1 VKTLT
6 IPRIRSRKQQRRRQ
20 MESSSTLVGANSLSL
35 RPPCIWNC
43 CLLYTGKLKKVSVSK
58 FKGQLLVNFREYY
71 VDKSTGEEKPGS
83 KGITLNRS
91 QWEEFKKVVRLV
103 IRYYYNLKNSV
114 MTMSLNSVPDSW
126 TRCWIWRRRRVII
139 AHLPQWTWTYCKCE
153 VGECF
158 WNM

>member
-1 VKTLT
+1 
-6 IPRIRSRKQQRRRQ
+6 
-20 MESSSTLVGANSLSL
+20 
-35 RPPCIWNC
+35 
-43 CLLYTGKLKKVSVSK
+43 LKKVSVSK

-114 MTMSLNSVPDSW
+114 MTMSLNSVPDS
-126 TRCWIWRRRRVII
+126 
-139 AHLPQWTWTYCKCE
+139 
-153 VGECF
+153 
-158 WNM
+158 